1 MDKSDQ
7 LYKLIL
13 DNITDTIYILDLDL
27 NYKYV
32 SSSVFN
38 LLGYTPQEVLSKNIE
53 FFLEKEDVD
62 IVYNL
67 LKKRLMAEKTADK
80 SVRRHL
86 IIENRQKRKD
96 GTMIW
101 VEKKL
106 SFLRD
111 KDNKAIGILA
121 IARDITEN
129 KNTQEALKVS
139 EEKFRLSF
147 KTSPDSIVLTRLS
160 DGLIIEANDGFKNLS
175 GYTDEEIIGKTT
187 HEIALWKNVNDRDK
201 MTKLLREKGEVKNL
215 EFQFVRKDGTIAET
229 LLSAA
234 IISVGNEPHLITIVR
249 DISENKKL
257 LDIVQR
263 SQKLESLGI
272 LAGGIAHDFNNLLTG
287 IYGYIDMAIGQSRD
301 EKVSQLLNSAIK
313 SMDRAR
319 ALSHQLLTFSKGG
332 EPVKKPGKLFPFI
345 EEIVKFSL
353 SGSNIQPVFNV
364 PDDIQICEFDKNQ
377 LSQVI
382 ENIII
387 NAQQAMPL
395 GGEIVISAQ
404 NITLNENR
412 ILQKTYNKDFVKI
425 SIKDSGIGIPADII
439 SSIFDPF
446 FTTKEKG
453 HGLGLATSYSIVKK
467 HGGVITVDSEM
478 GKGTTFH
485 IYLPATRNNVYN
497 VQEEQKSDYY
507 KGEGRILI
515 MDDEDILRD
524 VLKSILN
531 SLGYEVIVTEN
542 GEQAIKAFKEEKNSN
557 KPIIAM
563 IFDLTVHGA
572 MGGKDAI
579 AEIRK
584 IDENIP
590 AFVASGYA
598 SDPIIA
604 NPQKYGFTDSI
615 GKPFSIKELKE
626 LLKKHFLIADNK

>member
-1 MDKSDQ
+1 
-7 LYKLIL
+7 
-13 DNITDTIYILDLDL
+13 
-27 NYKYV
+27 
-32 SSSVFN
+32 
-38 LLGYTPQEVLSKNIE
+38 
-53 FFLEKEDVD
+53 
-62 IVYNL
+62 
-67 LKKRLMAEKTADK
+67 
-80 SVRRHL
+80 
-86 IIENRQKRKD
+86 
-96 GTMIW
+96 
-101 VEKKL
+101 
-106 SFLRD
+106 
-111 KDNKAIGILA
+111 
-121 IARDITEN
+121 
-129 KNTQEALKVS
+129 
-139 EEKFRLSF
+139 
-147 KTSPDSIVLTRLS
+147 LS
-160 DGLIIEANDGFKNLS
+160 D
-175 GYTDEEIIGKTT
+175 
-187 HEIALWKNVNDRDK
+187 EIA
-201 MTKLLREKGEVKNL
+201 
-215 EFQFVRKDGTIAET
+215 
-229 LLSAA
+229 S
-234 IISVGNEPHLITIVR
+234 
-249 DISENKKL
+249 
-257 LDIVQR
+257 
-263 SQKLESLGI
+263 
-272 LAGGIAHDFNNLLTG
+272 
-287 IYGYIDMAIGQSRD
+287 
-301 EKVSQLLNSAIK
+301 SQLLNSAIK
-313 SMDRAR
+313 SIDRAR

-353 SGSNIQPVFNV
+353 SGSNIQPVFNI

-590 AFVASGYA
+590 VFVASGYA